1 MASLTEAQEW
11 TAVYESEP
19 ESYLPKCPEEP
30 QHYRIR
36 SFIFKKPTRVE
47 GNAAAAGLGALA
59 AGGGTVEA
67 TEDYYDKW
75 ASSYDRDLIAWGYQA
90 PGRVAGLCE
99 KHGVAKDAPI
109 CDVGCGT
116 GLSGE
121 GLAAQGFTNIHGCD
135 LSPAS
140 IDLLKQHKAHIYK
153 DVKVVDMNQTPYP
166 YPEGG
171 YGAVTC
177 VGTLSYFNGK
187 DMYCKIF
194 KEFLRLLR
202 PDGLVLFTF
211 REDLL
216 NKPETQM
223 CEAIA
228 SLTEAKEWISVY
240 ESEPESYLPKC
251 PEEQVRNYRIRTFI
265 FQRPGMEMKVST
277 KKSAGFYIR
286 AASNFLKGMEAREAD
301 GDKEAVEAKEPVD
314 LLKISGLGD
323 AINTAV
329 AAATRA
335 EAEGIGEITSI
346 QTQYPEMTSG
356 RGCAQISILV
366 KKK

>member
-1 MASLTEAQEW
+1 MTSFQED
-11 TAVYESEP
+11 
-19 ESYLPKCPEEP
+19 
-30 QHYRIR
+30 
-36 SFIFKKPTRVE
+36 
-47 GNAAAAGLGALA
+47 NAGAGLQALA
-59 AGGGTVEA
+59 TAGVGA
-67 TEDYYDKW
+67 TEEYYDKW
-75 ASSYDRDLIAWGYQA
+75 ASKYDKDLIAWDYQGPKRIA
-90 PGRVAGLCE
+90 QLCE
-99 KHGVAKDAPI
+99 KHGVPKDGLI

-121 GLAAQGFTNIHGCD
+121 GLSAEGYNNVHGND

-140 IDLLKQHKAHIYK
+140 IDLIKEHKKHIYK
-153 DVKVVDMNQTPYP
+153 AAFAWDMNITPYHQF
-166 YPEGG
+166 PEAG
-171 YGAVTC
+171 YDAVTC
-177 VGTLSYFNGK
+177 VGTLSYFQGVDAYAN
-187 DMYCKIF
+187 IF
-194 KEFLRLLR
+194 REFVRLMR
-202 PDGLVLFTF
+202 PGGLSLFTM

-216 NKPETQM
+216 VKPETGM
-223 CEAIA
+223 REAMKK
-228 SLTEAKEWISVY
+228 LVDAKEWVSVY

-286 AASNFLKGMEAREAD
+286 AASNFLKGIEAKEAE

-314 LLKISGLGD
+314 LLKISGLGE